1 MTPVSPRA
9 YLLAVLAL
17 SAIPVAPTHAETPS
31 EMCARVRTDD
41 TVRPIPESLAP
52 AVNAA
57 FGTNMP
63 AGIATA
69 TTLFRCADAKVLV
82 CTVGANLP
90 CGPANTST
98 IPASGMTDWCRSNPD
113 ADFIPAVV
121 VGHDTIF
128 AWRCQNGSVGIVRQ
142 VEEVD
147 ARGFIARVWKTL
159 P

>member
-1 MTPVSPRA
+1 MAMLV
-9 YLLAVLAL
+9 L
-17 SAIPVAPTHAETPS
+17 SAIAIAPVHAETPS

-41 TVRPIPESLAP
+41 TVRPIPESLGP

-63 AGIATA
+63 ANIAAA
-69 TTLFRCADAKVLV
+69 TTVFRCADAKVLV
-82 CTVGANLP
+82 CTVGANLS
-90 CGPANTST
+90 CGPANTNTSST
-98 IPASGMTDWCRSNPD
+98 PGMTDWCRSNPD
-113 ADFIPAVV
+113 ADFISAVV